1 MNNAKEL
8 KEYLK
13 NFDRITIVTG
23 AGISTLSGI
32 PDYSTMEGRIVEGI
46 YYSPREIFSLNFIH
60 RFYDEYWEWHKEHFE
75 KQFHENKIHDW
86 ISNLIKS
93 YPDKE
98 INLITQN
105 VDGLQTKSLNKY
117 NLKNEIIEFHGN
129 LQKLECLN
137 CFNLIDSKL
146 NSCLYCNFK
155 KVKPSI
161 VFYGQNIKKENFIKA
176 ETYLRRA
183 DLILVLGTSLQVE
196 PLSSLVL
203 FNGDE
208 KVLWL
213 DKNKNRIAEENDYIE
228 FVKADFNK
236 FFG

>member
-1 MNNAKEL
+1 MNNSKEL
-8 KEYLK
+8 KEYLN

-46 YYSPREIFSLNFIH
+46 YYSPREIFSLNFIQ
-60 RFYDEYWEWHKEHFE
+60 RFYNEYWEWHKEHFA

-86 ISNLIKS
+86 ISELIKS
-93 YPDKE
+93 YSEKE

-105 VDGLQTKSLNKY
+105 VDGLQTKSFNKH
-117 NLKNEIIEFHGN
+117 NLDNKIIEFHGN
-129 LQKLECLN
+129 LQNLECLN
-137 CFNLIDSKL
+137 CFNSINLEALTCL
-146 NSCLYCNFK
+146 NCGSR

-161 VFYGQNIKKENFIKA
+161 VFYGQNIKKENLIKA

-208 KVLWL
+208 KVLWI
-213 DKNKNRIAEENDYIE
+213 DKNKNRIVEENNYVE

-236 FFG
+236 FFE

>member
-1 MNNAKEL
+1 MNNPKEL

-13 NFDRITIVTG
+13 KFDRITIVTG

-32 PDYSTMEGRIVEGI
+32 PDYSAMEGRIVEGI

-93 YPDKE
+93 YPEKE

-129 LQKLECLN
+129 LQNLECLN
-137 CFNLIDSKL
+137 CFNLIDAKS
-146 NSCLYCNFK
+146 NSCLYCNSK

-161 VFYGQNIKKENFIKA
+161 VFYGQNIKKENYNKA

-213 DKNKNRIAEENDYIE
+213 DKNKNEIAGENDYIE
-228 FVKADFNK
+228 FFEVDFNK
-236 FFG
+236 FF

>member
-1 MNNAKEL
+1 MNNSKEL

-75 KQFHENKIHDW
+75 KQFYENKVHDW

-93 YPDKE
+93 YPEKE

-129 LQKLECLN
+129 LQNLECLN
-137 CFNLIDSKL
+137 CFNLIDSKS
-146 NSCLYCNFK
+146 NSCLYCNSK

-161 VFYGQNIKKENFIKA
+161 VFYGQNIKKENLIKA

-203 FNGDE
+203 LE
-208 KVLWL
+208 MK
-213 DKNKNRIAEENDYIE
+213 
-228 FVKADFNK
+228 K
-236 FFG
+236 FYG

>member
-1 MNNAKEL
+1 MKNETEL

-13 NFDRITIVTG
+13 NFDRINIVTG

-93 YPDKE
+93 YPEKE

-137 CFNLIDSKL
+137 CFNLIDSKS
-146 NSCLYCNFK
+146 NSCLYCNSK

>member
-1 MNNAKEL
+1 ME
-8 KEYLK
+8 
-13 NFDRITIVTG
+13 FPTIQ
-23 AGISTLSGI
+23 
-32 PDYSTMEGRIVEGI
+32 PMEGRIVEGI
-46 YYSPREIFSLNFIH
+46 YYYPREIFSLNFIQ
-60 RFYDEYWEWHKEHFE
+60 RFYNEYWEWHKEHFV

-86 ISNLIKS
+86 ISKLIKS
-93 YPDKE
+93 YPEKE

-117 NLKNEIIEFHGN
+117 DLKNEIIEFHGN
-129 LQKLECLN
+129 LQNLECLN
-137 CFNLIDSKL
+137 CFNLIDLKS
-146 NSCLYCNFK
+146 NSCLYCNSK

-161 VFYGQNIKKENFIKA
+161 VFYGQNIKKENIMKA

-208 KVLWL
+208 KVLWI
-213 DKNKNRIAEENDYIE
+213 DKNKNRIVEENDYVE

-236 FFG
+236 FFE